1 MTTGEGRAGKD
12 GVLRNETR
20 ENTKHSGVEGAVLMV
35 GGGSQQYYRT
45 REDKGERSRQ
55 KWDSPL
61 VQLQSVQSLSRVR
74 PFVTP

>member
-1 MTTGEGRAGKD
+1 MTTGEERAGKD

-20 ENTKHSGVEGAVLMV
+20 ENTKHSGVEGAVSMV

-45 REDKGERSRQ
+45 REDKEERSRQ